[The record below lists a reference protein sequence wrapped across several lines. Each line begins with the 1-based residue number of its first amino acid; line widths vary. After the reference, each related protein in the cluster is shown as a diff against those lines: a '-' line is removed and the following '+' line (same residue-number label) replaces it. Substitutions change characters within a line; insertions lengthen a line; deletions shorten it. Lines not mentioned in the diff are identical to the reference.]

1 MESNP
6 PFQSY
11 LNQTLTA
18 LYEPRYET
26 ECIRECETDW
36 APVESPSSKI
46 SIVTLGST
54 VRMRLKSIP
63 PSQRSQK
70 KDQSVFA
77 GSREPQ
83 RRHCLYQLL
92 TKPVLQ

>member
-70 KDQSVFA
+70 KTREYLLAA
-77 GSREPQ
+77 GNRNVAIVYIS
-83 RRHCLYQLL
+83 Y
-92 TKPVLQ
+92 